1 MTPTQVAARH
11 PNSHD
16 SEGQDTAL
24 VVVFVREAGRAAPLR
39 FRTPAEGYSFSID
52 EDGAQP
58 SLGRELGRLSLERS
72 DQVDRAR
79 FSIVDGD
86 PHGWFR
92 LDPLTGV
99 LSTAAPLDR
108 ERSQQLTL
116 GVVANT
122 LSFFARTSVT
132 VTLRDV
138 NDNAPSFAQPLV
150 RLGVPESWPPGLEL
164 YVPDASDADDGVN
177 AELEYALA
185 SGPAGLFA
193 VEHGSGMLRLL
204 QPVRLQAGKEFALE
218 ITVSDKGQ
226 PRLASRQKLV
236 VTVKDVNDH
245 TPTFERPSY
254 ETSLL
259 ELTNVNERFFTLRA
273 WDADQGDNGRVS
285 YEISEGN
292 DEGRFGVFPDGTVY
306 VKKALDREWRDLY
319 ALTVVARD
327 HGEPPR
333 SSAISL
339 LVHVLDENDNAPAF
353 DNSTFVFSLAE
364 NEPPDTH
371 VVVHITDVNDNAPV
385 FSRPNYRASV
395 SEAASP
401 GTTVARVS
409 ATDADEGRNG
419 ELLYAIAAGNEAGAF
434 AIDEASGQLSLASP
448 LDRETAGAYTLMVIA
463 RDTGA
468 ELQHT
473 ATATVLVQVLDEND
487 NAPEFAP
494 RALRADVPETTP
506 IGYELHRFSATDRDL
521 GLNGEVSFSI
531 VSGNVKEAF
540 KVDSTTGALFLDR
553 PLDYEQQSVYQL
565 NVTASDGG
573 SPRQAVSVGFTV
585 RVLDVNDNPPQFAN
599 VAIVRQIE
607 EGLPLHTPV
616 VTVTAVDRDAGA
628 NGKLTYA
635 ITSQEP
641 PGAHFSVRQDSGVVF
656 TAAEIDRE
664 FSDTFRL
671 TLTAT
676 DQGSPSL
683 SSHKTVTIIVE
694 DVNDNTPTF
703 VSVDAGILPEDS
715 EKGYVIMKL
724 EAVDADANANGQ
736 VTYELVDGDKS
747 LFAVD
752 RSTGELS
759 LLRAVSRPAV
769 SYSLAVQ
776 ASDQAVP
783 SQRKS
788 SRVHLTVLGAN
799 KRSQPLPAFSAP
811 HYSATVPEN
820 QPAGTSVLS
829 VRAQGTPQGRVQYF
843 LTSVRAAASGALAG
857 RRFTVHRDSGLV
869 TTAAALDREA
879 GSDVFQLEL
888 LAVDASAKVPRTAK
902 ASLCSC
908 VVLCL
913 PNDHLLRPA
922 SAGVDAARPST
933 LPLVQPSLLPV
944 CVRTCEAY
952 LPLALEEESSDRCDE
967 DDAGASHGDVV
978 GPSLAFS
985 AGALGRRSFTKGR
998 EASYAAAAGGRT
1010 T

>member
-1 MTPTQVAARH
+1 MTAT
-11 PNSHD
+11 
-16 SEGQDTAL
+16 T
-24 VVVFVREAGRAAPLR
+24 
-39 FRTPAEGYSFSID
+39 
-52 EDGAQP
+52 
-58 SLGRELGRLSLERS
+58 
-72 DQVDRAR
+72 
-79 FSIVDGD
+79 
-86 PHGWFR
+86 
-92 LDPLTGV
+92 DPLTCLV
-99 LSTAAPLDR
+99 Y
-108 ERSQQLTL
+108 
-116 GVVANT
+116 
-122 LSFFARTSVT
+122 
-132 VTLRDV
+132 
-138 NDNAPSFAQPLV
+138 SFAIHFHFVFRSILGNFV
-150 RLGVPESWPPGLEL
+150 RNSIAVHC
-164 YVPDASDADDGVN
+164 AIT
-177 AELEYALA
+177 
-185 SGPAGLFA
+185 GPS
-193 VEHGSGMLRLL
+193 H
-204 QPVRLQAGKEFALE
+204 P
-218 ITVSDKGQ
+218 
-226 PRLASRQKLV
+226 
-236 VTVKDVNDH
+236 
-245 TPTFERPSY
+245 
-254 ETSLL
+254 
-259 ELTNVNERFFTLRA
+259 
-273 WDADQGDNGRVS
+273 
-285 YEISEGN
+285 
-292 DEGRFGVFPDGTVY
+292 
-306 VKKALDREWRDLY
+306 
-319 ALTVVARD
+319 
-327 HGEPPR
+327 
-333 SSAISL
+333 
-339 LVHVLDENDNAPAF
+339 VLDFEQ
-353 DNSTFVFSLAE
+353 
-364 NEPPDTH
+364 

-902 ASLCSC
+902 ASLIRDDGGI
-908 VVLCL
+908 
-913 PNDHLLRPA
+913 PRRPLSNGGRA
-922 SAGVDAARPST
+922 IPSRAGRRHQCRTLVGWAACNA
-933 LPLVQPSLLPV
+933 L
-944 CVRTCEAY
+944 AG
-952 LPLALEEESSDRCDE
+952 PLAGS
-967 DDAGASHGDVV
+967 
-978 GPSLAFS
+978 
-985 AGALGRRSFTKGR
+985 GRSKG
-998 EASYAAAAGGRT
+998 AAAAARITCKESCALLTPPNWPGGHYTRALLCASLFCPRVQEEHLPRYPPYYAKGRPTSGQRLPFNPITST
-1010 T
+1010 TLTRISNGIHLGGFTG